1 MAKQLLE
8 PAKTPLPADC
18 PAAWLMK
25 ELRAVCRVSAG
36 RLYLSREGATTSTGL
51 ETPSERQDP
60 LGAALYL
67 PYIF

>member
-25 ELRAVCRVSAG
+25 ELRAVCSVSAG
-36 RLYLSREGATTSTGL
+36 RTTSTGL